1 MKWAMRNRKLQSWL
15 QCGLVSLLFAGCGGT
30 EQDMMSRPRSDT
42 KATASLPNLEQ
53 RGFCNNSASCWS
65 SCSSIAGP
73 GNTAG
78 KNCAASGADIA
89 AGTAPLINTTFTYP
103 VTAPDAT
110 ANTGHVWM
118 GNDANGG
125 FANAYWFTQLGSNYA
140 TDITS
145 FTYSTDLFV
154 GNADGTYRAVEWDGN
169 WFFGGRHF
177 IFGLQNERNAVNVWR
192 YFTPSSGWQSTG
204 VPSTNLSGGWHHVTA
219 TFTVAGNTA
228 QLSSFQVDGGAVH
241 SGNGAWTIPSE
252 ATSSN
257 KATFGVQ
264 GDELNTGM
272 SLYYRNVNVS
282 FH

>member
-1 MKWAMRNRKLQSWL
+1 MA
-15 QCGLVSLLFAGCGGT
+15 
-30 EQDMMSRPRSDT
+30 RPQTASSA
-42 KATASLPNLEQ
+42 KATATLTNVEQ

-73 GNTAG
+73 GNTPG
-78 KNCAASGADIA
+78 KNCAASGADIS

-103 VTAPDAT
+103 DTAPDST
-110 ANTGHVWM
+110 PNTGLVWM
-118 GNDANGG
+118 GTDANGG
-125 FANAYWFTQLGSNYA
+125 FANAYWFTQLGSGY
-140 TDITS
+140 TSDITS
-145 FTYSTDLFV
+145 FTYSTDIYV
-154 GNADGTYRAVEWDGN
+154 GNSDGTYRAIEWDGN

-177 IFGLQNERNAVNVWR
+177 IFGLQDERNSVGTWR
-192 YFTPSSGWQSTG
+192 YFVPGSWQSTG

-219 TFTVAGNTA
+219 TFTVSGNTA
-228 QLSSFQVDGGAVH
+228 QLASFQVDGGTVH

-252 ATSSN
+252 ASSAN

-272 SLYYRNVNVS
+272 SFYYRNINIS